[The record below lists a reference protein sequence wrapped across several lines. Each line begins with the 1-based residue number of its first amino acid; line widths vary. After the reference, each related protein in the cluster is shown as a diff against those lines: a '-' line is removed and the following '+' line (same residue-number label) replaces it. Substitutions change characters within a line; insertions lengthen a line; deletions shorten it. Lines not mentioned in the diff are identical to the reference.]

1 MICPFAF
8 FLHICCFL
16 DLFFC
21 FYFALFL
28 LFAWKKENK
37 KQKQSK
43 TKKHNTCKRNANGQ
57 VHFSPMFPLF
67 DFPFFPL
74 FFHVIVLL
82 CFLDFADLLF
92 GFSFFCFCRAFF
104 QVLIKLE

>member
-1 MICPFAF
+1 
-8 FLHICCFL
+8 
-16 DLFFC
+16 
-21 FYFALFL
+21 LFL

-67 DFPFFPL
+67 DFPFFSL
-74 FFHVIVLL
+74 FSHVIVLL

-92 GFSFFCFCRAFF
+92 GFSFFLLLSRFF
-104 QVLIKLE
+104 SSFNKVRISYALVDTSETSSFTH